1 MRKRTRYSRKKRHH
15 SYKKRHHSYKKRH
28 HSYKRRKNSILA
40 SRYRSSIITKTNKN
54 HSHKVL
60 NSQKVLI
67 NNSASLSSGN
77 IIKGLRDMFK

>member
-15 SYKKRHHSYKKRH
+15 SYR
-28 HSYKRRKNSILA
+28 RRKNSILA

-54 HSHKVL
+54 HSQKAL

-67 NNSASLSSGN
+67 NNPPSSGN
-77 IIKGLRDMFK
+77 IIKGLRDMFTPLKIYTLEDLHP

>member
-15 SYKKRHHSYKKRH
+15 SYKKRHHSYK
-28 HSYKRRKNSILA
+28 RRKNSMLA

-54 HSHKVL
+54 HSQKAL
-60 NSQKVLI
+60 NSQKILI